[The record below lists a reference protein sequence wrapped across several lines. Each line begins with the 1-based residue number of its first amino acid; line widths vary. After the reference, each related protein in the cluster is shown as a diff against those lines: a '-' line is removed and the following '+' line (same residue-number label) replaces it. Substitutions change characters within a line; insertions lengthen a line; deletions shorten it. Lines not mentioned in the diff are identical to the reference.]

1 MDILYYL
8 AAASLLLFMVLAT
21 YDGFYLHI
29 WKYRLFD
36 RAESMFEHKTHTIR
50 AILFP
55 LIVWL
60 LIVNETNFSLFLA
73 GIALTVFDSVV
84 LAIDAYHEK
93 ESRSFMGGLPK
104 WEYMVHLFAN
114 AFHFSAI
121 LLVLALRLDISTG
134 TLLFV
139 DTIATSQAHGFLQFI
154 AVNVIPG
161 AIILA
166 LLHCILMME
175 KPKNIW
181 LNYRTQITCC

>member
-1 MDILYYL
+1 MEILYYL
-8 AAASLLLFMVLAT
+8 ASTSLVLFMLLAT

-36 RAESMFEHKTHTIR
+36 REESLFEHKTHTVR

-60 LIVNETNFSLFLA
+60 LFINDNNLSMFLA
-73 GIALTVFDSVV
+73 GIV
-84 LAIDAYHEK
+84 LLVLDIIVLGMDAYHEK

-104 WEYMVHLFAN
+104 WEYIVHLFSN

-121 LLVLALRLDISTG
+121 IAVLALRLKVSDG
-134 TLLFV
+134 ALLF
-139 DTIATSQAHGFLQFI
+139 AETSEVSAAYDVFQFI
-154 AVNVIPG
+154 AVNTIPG

-166 LLHCILMME
+166 VLHFVLIIK

-181 LNYRTQITCC
+181 MTYRSKVTCC

>member
-1 MDILYYL
+1 MDILFYL
-8 AAASLLLFMVLAT
+8 ATASLVLFMVLAT

-36 RAESMFEHKTHTIR
+36 RQESLFEHKTHTVR

-60 LIVNETNFSLFLA
+60 LFVNETSFSLFLT
-73 GIALTVFDSVV
+73 GIALVV
-84 LAIDAYHEK
+84 LDIIVLGIDAYHEN

-104 WEYMVHLFAN
+104 WEYIVHLFSN

-121 LLVLALRLDISTG
+121 ILVLALRFDISDG
-134 TLLFV
+134 ALLFV
-139 DTIATSQAHGFLQFI
+139 DILTTSAAHDLFQWVAI
-154 AVNVIPG
+154 NVIPG

-166 LLHCILMME
+166 LLHFVLMLK
-175 KPKNIW
+175 KPRNLW
-181 LNYRTQITCC
+181 MNYRTRITCC

>member
-1 MDILYYL
+1 MDILFYL
-8 AAASLLLFMVLAT
+8 ATASLILFMLLAT

-36 RAESMFEHKTHTIR
+36 REESLFEHKTHTVR

-60 LIVNETNFSLFLA
+60 LFINETSFSFFLT
-73 GIALTVFDSVV
+73 GIALVV
-84 LAIDAYHEK
+84 IDIIVLGIDAYHEK

-104 WEYMVHLFAN
+104 WEYIVHLFAN

-121 LLVLALRLDISTG
+121 ILVLALRLDISEG
-134 TLLFV
+134 AMLFV
-139 DTIATSQAHGFLQFI
+139 DSIAVSQANTLFQFVS
-154 AVNVIPG
+154 VNVIPG
-161 AIILA
+161 ATILA
-166 LLHCILMME
+166 LLHFILMLK

-181 LNYRTQITCC
+181 LNYRSKVTCC